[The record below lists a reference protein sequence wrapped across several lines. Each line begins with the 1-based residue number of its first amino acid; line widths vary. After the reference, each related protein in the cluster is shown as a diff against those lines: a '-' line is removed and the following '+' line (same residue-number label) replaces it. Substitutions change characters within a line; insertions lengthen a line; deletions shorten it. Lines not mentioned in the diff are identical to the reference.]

1 MKIGIIHFSDI
12 HFVEKI
18 DENSILKKKE
28 KIISQIKNKL
38 LSFDKLFLVIS
49 GDVAYSRK
57 KTEYEIS
64 INFFS
69 CK

>member
-1 MKIGIIHFSDI
+1 M
-12 HFVEKI
+12 E
-18 DENSILKKKE
+18 KKE

-49 GDVAYSRK
+49 GDVAYSGK